1 MSEEL
6 SKAYDP
12 SGIEPKWARL
22 WVERDLY
29 RASNEPSSRPMFSIA
44 IPPPN
49 VTGSLHMGH
58 MLEHTLIDAMVRWKR
73 MRGHNVLW
81 LPGTDHAGIATQ
93 VMVEREIAT
102 EGLTKEKLGREEFEK
117 RVWAYKERNGGNI
130 KKQMIRLGDSCDWS
144 RERFT
149 LDPGLSRA
157 VREVFVSLYQRKLI
171 YRGTYIINWCPR
183 CMTALSDLEVNH
195 DERNGSLWHIR
206 YPIAGESGGGLR
218 LDGAGAPDEYV
229 VVATTRP
236 ETMLGDSAV
245 AVNPA
250 DERYKKYHGR
260 FAMLP
265 LMNREIP
272 FIIDELA
279 SMEFGTGAVKVTPA
293 HDPNDYECGM
303 RHNLPQIEVM
313 DARAHMN
320 DKAGSYKGLDR
331 IEARK
336 KIVSDLEHLGLL
348 DKVEPY
354 KVSLS
359 VCQRCATPVEPRIST
374 QWFVRIAPL
383 AKRATEVV
391 EREDDRA
398 GHISFTPESSKREF
412 LRWMENIRDWCIS
425 RQLWWGHRIP
435 AWYCRNCGQ
444 TIVAVST
451 PEVCDKCGN
460 QALEQD
466 EDVLDTWFS
475 SALWPFS
482 TLGWTGE
489 VTDTPDLRMFYPTSL
504 MITGFDILFFWVA
517 RMVMFGLEFTGK
529 VPFHDCYIH
538 ALVRNADRQKMSK
551 TKGNVIDPLVV
562 TEKYGTDAVRFTLA
576 LMASPGTDIVLSES
590 RMESYRAFA
599 NKIWNAARFIDMKGE
614 GVVAKPGHGFRPVAE
629 VNGKVALEDSWMA
642 SRLNRV
648 ADQVENA
655 LEAYRFD
662 QAAHVLYQFVW
673 HEFCDWYIELAKLR
687 NTAAAW
693 RNLAAALENALRL
706 LHPFMP
712 FITEEL
718 WQRLT
723 HSDGSQSIS
732 MQDYPRCDA
741 MFLDDDAEKQMQAL
755 QEAIAQIRNA
765 RVEMKIDAKQ
775 EIDAEFYS
783 ENALLRARAEQYAGA
798 FSGLARTALD
808 VIDTPPSQEG
818 GVLRHT
824 PLFTVR
830 IPYAGAV
837 DAEAERARLT
847 KDMAGLL
854 KQQTSLES
862 QLGNS
867 EFLERAPKHVVAG
880 MRVKLGE
887 NQIQQQKI
895 KESLHSLGA

>member
-22 WVERDLY
+22 WVESNLY
-29 RASNEPSSRPMFSIA
+29 RASTEDTGAPVFSIV

-58 MLEHTLIDAMVRWKR
+58 MLEHALIDAMVRWKR

-93 VMVEREIAT
+93 VMVERQIAA
-102 EGLTKEKLGREEFEK
+102 EGLTKQQLGRDEFEK
-117 RVWAYKERNGGNI
+117 RVWKYKEQNGGNI
-130 KKQMIRLGDSCDWS
+130 KHQMVRLGDSCDWS

-149 LDPGLSRA
+149 LDAGLSRA

-171 YRGTYIINWCPR
+171 YRGTFIIQWCPR
-183 CMTALSDLEVNH
+183 CQTALSDLEVNH
-195 DERNGSLWHIR
+195 EDRNGSLWHIR
-206 YPIAGESGGGLR
+206 YPIA
-218 LDGAGAPDEYV
+218 DAPDEYV

-250 DERYKKYHGR
+250 DERYCKYHGR
-260 FAMLP
+260 FVKLP
-265 LMNREIP
+265 LTDREIP
-272 FIIDELA
+272 FVIDELA

-293 HDPNDYECGM
+293 HDANDYECGL
-303 RHNLPQIEVM
+303 RHNLPQIEIL
-313 DARAHMN
+313 DQRAHMTE
-320 DKAGSYKGLDR
+320 KAGPYKGLDR
-331 IEARK
+331 FEARK
-336 KIVSDLEHLGLL
+336 KIVSDLEHLGLIE
-348 DKVEPY
+348 KIEPY
-354 KVSLS
+354 KLSLGC
-359 VCQRCATPVEPRIST
+359 CQRCGTPVEPRIST

-383 AKRATEVV
+383 AKRATAVV
-391 EREDDRA
+391 EREDDPA
-398 GHISFTPESSKREF
+398 GHIRFTPEAAKREF

-435 AWYCRNCGQ
+435 AWYCRNCGN
-444 TIVAVST
+444 TIVAVSA

-475 SALWPFS
+475 SGLWPFS
-482 TLGWTGE
+482 TLGWTGA
-489 VTDTPDLRMFYPTSL
+489 VTDTPDLRAFYPNSL
-504 MITGFDILFFWVA
+504 MITGIDILFFWVA
-517 RMVMFGLEFTGK
+517 RMVMFGLEFMGK
-529 VPFHDCYIH
+529 VPFHDCYLH

-562 TEKYGTDAVRFTLA
+562 TEKYGTDAVRFTLT
-576 LMASPGTDIVLSES
+576 LMASPGTDILLSEP

-614 GVVAKPGHGFRPVAE
+614 GVVAAAGHAFRPVAE
-629 VNGKVALEDSWMA
+629 ANGKIALEDTWMA

-655 LEAYRFD
+655 LETYRFD
-662 QAAHVLYQFVW
+662 HAAHVLYQFVW

-687 NTAAAW
+687 NTPAAW
-693 RNLAAALENALRL
+693 RNLAAALENTLRM

-723 HSDGSQSIS
+723 HSRGAEDPSASIS
-732 MQDYPRCDA
+732 LQDYPRCDA
-741 MFLDDDAEKQMQAL
+741 MFLDDDAEKQMEAL
-755 QEAIAQIRNA
+755 QEAITEIRNA
-765 RVEMKIDAKQ
+765 RVEMKVDAKQ
-775 EIDAEFYS
+775 EIDAQFYS
-783 ENALLRARAEQYAGA
+783 PDAALNSRALQYSGA
-798 FSGLARTALD
+798 FSGLARTVLEVLD
-808 VIDTPPSQEG
+808 SPPVKDG

-824 PLFTVR
+824 TLFTVR

-837 DAEAERARLT
+837 DVEAERARLD
-847 KDMAGLL
+847 KDLAGLL

-862 QLGNS
+862 QLGNA
-867 EFLERAPKHVVAG
+867 EFLERAPKHVVEG
-880 MRVKLGE
+880 MRTKLAD
-887 NQIQQQKI
+887 NQTQQQKI
-895 KESLHSLGA
+895 RENLLSLGG

>member
-1 MSEEL
+1 
-6 SKAYDP
+6 
-12 SGIEPKWARL
+12 
-22 WVERDLY
+22 
-29 RASNEPSSRPMFSIA
+29 
-44 IPPPN
+44 
-49 VTGSLHMGH
+49 
-58 MLEHTLIDAMVRWKR
+58 
-73 MRGHNVLW
+73 
-81 LPGTDHAGIATQ
+81 
-93 VMVEREIAT
+93 VEREIAA

-117 RVWAYKERNGGNI
+117 RVWAYKEKNGGNI

-183 CMTALSDLEVNH
+183 CLTALSDLEVNH
-195 DERNGSLWHIR
+195 EERNGSLWHIR
-206 YPIAGESGGGLR
+206 YPIA
-218 LDGAGAPDEYV
+218 DAPDESV

-236 ETMLGDSAV
+236 ETLLGDSAV

-250 DERYKKYHGR
+250 DERYTKYHGR

-272 FIIDELA
+272 FITDELA

-313 DARAHMN
+313 DQRAHMN
-320 DKAGSYKGLDR
+320 DKAGPYQGLDR
-331 IEARK
+331 IDARK
-336 KIVSDLEHLGLL
+336 RIVSDLEHLGLI
-348 DKVEPY
+348 DKIEPY
-354 KVSLS
+354 KVSLGC
-359 VCQRCATPVEPRIST
+359 CQRCATPVEPRIST

-383 AKRATEVV
+383 AKRAAAVV
-391 EREDDRA
+391 ENEDDHA
-398 GHISFTPESSKREF
+398 GHIGFTPESSKREF

-475 SALWPFS
+475 SGLWPFS

-489 VTDTPDLRMFYPTSL
+489 VTDTQDLRTFYPTSL

-529 VPFHDCYIH
+529 VPFHHAYIH

-614 GVVAKPGHGFRPVAE
+614 GVVAAPGHGFRPVAE
-629 VNGKVALEDSWMA
+629 ANGKVALEDSWMA

-655 LEAYRFD
+655 LETYRFD
-662 QAAHVLYQFVW
+662 HAAHVLYQFVW

-693 RNLAAALENALRL
+693 RNLAAAMENALRM

-723 HSDGSQSIS
+723 NGDGSVSIS
-732 MQDYPRCDA
+732 VQDYPRCDA
-741 MFLDDDAEKQMQAL
+741 MFLDDDAEKQMEAL

-765 RVEMKIDAKQ
+765 RVEMKIDTKQ
-775 EIDAEFYS
+775 EIDAQFYAA
-783 ENALLRARAEQYAGA
+783 NPLLRTRAEQYSGA
-798 FSGLARTALD
+798 FSGLARTVLE
-808 VIDTPPSQEG
+808 VLDTPPVKEG

-847 KDMAGLL
+847 KDLAGLV

-862 QLGNS
+862 QLGNP
-867 EFLERAPKHVVAG
+867 EFLERAPKQVVEG

-887 NQIQQQKI
+887 NKAQQHKIQEGLQG
-895 KESLHSLGA
+895 LGS